1 MSIENTEEITE
12 EVIENTKETEDTE
25 NNIIENSILD
35 NNEKLVNTL
44 QKPKKPRT
52 IKQQQALKKAREAK
66 KKKMMRG

>member
-52 IKQQQALKKAREAK
+52 IKQQQAL
-66 KKKMMRG
+66 